1 MQDDKCFVDC
11 FKTGSATWGLA
22 ALGFPNSAESGAR
35 NGNLSNMEPLRVL
48 GIALVA
54 IFLQLPEVIVN
65 GRRCGG
71 KNSDPEG
78 NPTELV
84 PEGQE

>member
-1 MQDDKCFVDC
+1 MDLV
-11 FKTGSATWGLA
+11 
-22 ALGFPNSAESGAR
+22 
-35 NGNLSNMEPLRVL
+35 RVL
-48 GIALVA
+48 VNERVA
-54 IFLQLPEVIVN
+54 IFLQLPEAIVN